1 MSKIRKPVSVLA
13 ILAAG
18 ALCAFALPAMAG
30 AGTSTTTAPGNSGT
44 HRHDGSHP
52 GPTASLPT
60 KARAYGRYCQNQSKR
75 HVAGQKGT
83 PFSQCVTAM
92 ARLAT
97 NRTNS
102 AREACK
108 SLSKKHV
115 VGQKGTPY
123 SRCVVAGNRLRQ
135 ALHT

>member
-1 MSKIRKPVSVLA
+1 MSKTRKPISVLA
-13 ILAAG
+13 VVAAG
-18 ALCAFALPAMAG
+18 ALAAFALPPLTGAG
-30 AGTSTTTAPGNSGT
+30 AAPPTTNTHSQSGM
-44 HRHDGSHP
+44 HP
-52 GPTASLPT
+52 GPASSLPA
-60 KARAYGRYCQNQSKR
+60 KAHAYGRYCQNQSKR

-92 ARLAT
+92 ARLAS

-108 SLSKKHV
+108 GLSKKHV
-115 VGQKGTPY
+115 AGERGTPY